1 MSDSKKLSVNLSKTL
16 LGKVG
21 KKLSSDYKKNSEFI
35 DETIILYIEGENSI
49 DFIETMK
56 QGYLSM
62 GELNLEI
69 AEFGLEQDVCD
80 FIEYESRL

>member
-21 KKLSSDYKKNSEFI
+21 KKINPDYKKNSEFI
-35 DETIILYIEGENSI
+35 DETIILYIEEENSI

-62 GELNLEI
+62 SELNLEI
-69 AEFGLEQDVCD
+69 AEFGFEQDVCD